1 MRKYRDDTPALN
13 KMLNMLTE
21 EEIETGFLKGHD
33 SMPVD
38 DTPGATFEEFKAMLE
53 DALLTKSVGEA
64 IEKARKDKNLTLEE
78 VGQRVGVS
86 RMRISQLEKAEN
98 IELSTL
104 VRVASAMGYKVQ
116 IALQSEDGKVIVA
129 G

>member
-1 MRKYRDDTPALN
+1 MVKRKHHIPEVEE
-13 KMLNMLTE
+13 MLNSLTD
-21 EEIETGFLKGHD
+21 EEIETGIIKNRGSL
-33 SMPVD
+33 PVD
-38 DTPGATFEEFKAMLE
+38 DTPGTTFEEFKAMLE

-86 RMRISQLEKAEN
+86 RARISQLEKAEN

-116 IALQSEDGKVIVA
+116 IALQAEDGKVIVA
-129 G
+129 S

>member
-1 MRKYRDDTPALN
+1 MVKRKHHIPEVEE
-13 KMLNMLTE
+13 MLNMLTE
-21 EEIETGFLKGHD
+21 EEIETGILKGRGFE
-33 SMPVD
+33 D

-64 IEKARKDKNLTLEE
+64 IERARKDKNLTPEE

>member
-1 MRKYRDDTPALN
+1 MVKRKHHIPEVE
-13 KMLNMLTE
+13 KMLNMLTD
-21 EEIETGFLKGHD
+21 EEIETGILKGPDFEDD
-33 SMPVD
+33 S
-38 DTPGATFEEFKAMLE
+38 PGATFEEFKAMLE
-53 DALLTKSVGEA
+53 DVLLTKSVGEA

>member
-1 MRKYRDDTPALN
+1 MVKRKHHIPEVEE
-13 KMLNMLTE
+13 MLNSLTD
-21 EEIETGFLKGHD
+21 EEIETGIIKSRG
-33 SMPVD
+33 SIPVD
-38 DTPGATFEEFKAMLE
+38 DTPGTTFEEFKAMLE

-64 IEKARKDKNLTLEE
+64 IERARKDKNLTLEE

-98 IELSTL
+98 IALSTL